1 MGKEYGHSVQRKL
14 QWPPQ
19 KKAKM
24 VSHLTCHQKYKLN
37 DILNI
42 SHSSDWPILS
52 VASTVTEDAEE
63 KKFSY
68 ISNGS
73 VT

>member
-1 MGKEYGHSVQRKL
+1 MA
-14 QWPPQ
+14 PT

-24 VSHLTCHQKYKLN
+24 VGHLTCHQKYKLN

-52 VASTVTEDAEE
+52 VASTVTEDGEE